1 MKLTE
6 PLRYAGMMCYSL
18 YLVHLPINKLLH
30 TALRL
35 IDAPSSP
42 WLTVPTCAAVSIPVA
57 WLFHVAVERRFMV
70 APPPA
75 PRGLSVPVAVA

>member
-1 MKLTE
+1 MSDVVAVENT
-6 PLRYAGMMCYSL
+6 
-18 YLVHLPINKLLH
+18 
-30 TALRL
+30 TADRFRTPRL
-35 IDAPSSP
+35 IIM
-42 WLTVPTCAAVSIPVA
+42 LTPGVIILLVSLVLPVA